1 MGEDVPQVVVRI
13 PSRKKGRLSETY
25 QTENIKIPLPLN
37 RDRDDTPI
45 NPKSYSSKCK
55 RIKERRLERKI
66 KVVAAAATAE
76 LAAPRPLRC
85 PKGYDRHRTLG
96 TPEWDALYPEEQ
108 LAIMEATKGY
118 AKVTYR
124 TAGIQ
129 SGRILPPDTCVVPD
143 LVELGFTRHCK
154 PAPGELPEPEP
165 PRIPQLSVT
174 PEQLRIAVAQL
185 CRVSFADFVK
195 QFWHTIIT
203 EPLVWNWHME
213 FLCSELQ
220 ASAERVFAGEACP
233 YDLIVNIPPG
243 TSKSTIASVMYR
255 AWIWARM
262 PHAQF
267 IATSHNSDLAMD
279 LSAKARKVIR
289 SPKYMRLFPEIVI
302 CKNADNKSYWENT
315 LGGWSMSVGMG
326 SSPIGKHAHFIIVD
340 DPIDPK
346 SAGSDSAKLAAAN
359 DFITNTL
366 TSRKLLGGIAFMVMI
381 QQRLA
386 QNDPTGY
393 MLDLVKAKPESIRH
407 FCIPA
412 EDSEHVKPAELRA
425 NYVDGL
431 LDPVRLPRA
440 ELEDKALRLGE
451 YGYAG
456 QYLQNPIP
464 KGGGLFKVD
473 KMKVVQPPSTG
484 GWLSIVRYWDK
495 AISTKKSGCYTV
507 GALMGKRL
515 DAISG
520 LPRYWVLDVVR
531 GRWGAAERE
540 QKILDTANEDALNYG
555 KMAVLIGLESE
566 PGSSGTVDAEYTTR
580 MLAGFRVD
588 AQKASGEKTVRA
600 NPLATQLNIG
610 AVHMAQGNWNA
621 EFLKE
626 FEFFPYSKYKDQV
639 DATAGAFNLLEA
651 QKREVWAF

>member
-1 MGEDVPQVVVRI
+1 M
-13 PSRKKGRLSETY
+13 
-25 QTENIKIPLPLN
+25 
-37 RDRDDTPI
+37 
-45 NPKSYSSKCK
+45 
-55 RIKERRLERKI
+55 
-66 KVVAAAATAE
+66 AE
-76 LAAPRPLRC
+76 LAAPMPLCC
-85 PKGYDRHRTLG
+85 PKGYDKYRTKD
-96 TPEWDALYPEEQ
+96 TPKWDDLYPEEQ
-108 LAIMEATKGY
+108 LAVMEATKGY

-124 TAGIQ
+124 TTGIL
-129 SGRILPPDTCVVPD
+129 SGKMLPPDTCLVPD
-143 LVELGFTRHCK
+143 LVELGFTRHRK
-154 PAPGELPEPEP
+154 LADGEEPDPEP
-165 PRIPQLSVT
+165 PRVPQLSVT

-185 CRVSFADFVK
+185 CRMSFADFVR

-203 EPLVWNWHME
+203 EPLVWNWHMD
-213 FLCSELQ
+213 FLCAELQ
-220 ASAERVFAGEACP
+220 FSAERVFVGEPCP
-233 YDLIVNIPPG
+233 YDSIVNIPPG

-255 AWIWARM
+255 AWIWSRM

-267 IATSHNSDLAMD
+267 ICTSHNGDLALD

-289 SPKYMRLFPEIVI
+289 SPKYMRLFPEIIV

-366 TSRKLLGGIAFMVMI
+366 TSRKLLGGVAFLCMI

-393 MLDLVKAKPESIRH
+393 MLDLVKSKPESIRH

-425 NYVDGL
+425 KYVDGL
-431 LDPVRLPRA
+431 LDPVRLSRA
-440 ELEDKALRLGE
+440 ELDDKALRLGE

-456 QYLQNPIP
+456 QYLQSPIP
-464 KGGGLFKVD
+464 KGGGLFKAD
-473 KMKVVQPPSTG
+473 KLRVVAPPSTG
-484 GWLSIVRYWDK
+484 GWLAIVRYWDK
-495 AISTKKSGCYTV
+495 AISTKKSGCFTV
-507 GALMGKRL
+507 GALVGKRL

-520 LPRYWVLDVVR
+520 LPRFWVLDVVR
-531 GRWGAAERE
+531 GRWSSEERE

-555 KMAVLIGLESE
+555 KTAVLIGLERE
-566 PGSSGTVDAEYTTR
+566 PGSAGVVDAEATTR
-580 MLAGFRVD
+580 MLSGFRVES
-588 AQKASGEKTVRA
+588 APASGEKMVRA
-600 NPLATQLNIG
+600 VPLSTQLNIG
-610 AVHMAQGNWNA
+610 AVHMALGEWNA

-626 FEFFPYSKYKDQV
+626 FSFFPYSKYKDQV
-639 DATAGAFNLLEA
+639 DATAGAFNLLNE
-651 QKREVWAF
+651 QQRTVWAF